1 MKVLHFYKAA
11 YPDSFGGVEIVVH
24 NLANGMSSK
33 GHSINVL
40 STSDKQLKTQNI
52 SKDPLKQLDQLEKHG
67 HSLLDFTENEE
78 IKLEIKLSVDKLNQ
92 QFSNPE
98 QIKLFS
104 ILPRDFSID
113 TGELTPTLK
122 IRRKQI
128 NKNWSDII
136 ESMYKD

>member
-52 SKDPLKQLDQLEKHG
+52 SKNYRIHFSKRLFTIFSSPFSIAVIKNYKKLGKDADLIHYHYPWPFMDLLHLIYFRDKPSIVTY
-67 HSLLDFTENEE
+67 HSDIVRL
-78 IKLEIKLSVDKLNQ
+78 IKL
-92 QFSNPE
+92 
-98 QIKLFS
+98 
-104 ILPRDFSID
+104 
-113 TGELTPTLK
+113 
-122 IRRKQI
+122 
-128 NKNWSDII
+128 
-136 ESMYKD
+136 YKF